1 MGWSGFVVRPFGVR
15 KLAGQDG
22 TPLLKP
28 DGTPYQVDY
37 ERVQRELIS
46 PAMIAAGIDG
56 ATTEVIIEA
65 GNIREDMFQLLAHAD
80 IVIAD
85 VSLHNAN
92 VFYELGARHALRPK
106 RTFMIR
112 FSGDEVPFDIK
123 TDRYL
128 AYDRDNP
135 GAAVAALTAGLK
147 ATLADRDRIDSPIF
161 NLLPTLKAPDI
172 KDLVPVP
179 PAFRDELAWALRN
192 QRIGHLVLL
201 GEEANALPWGAE
213 GQRAVALALF
223 SLKAWPACRAA
234 WEAVRTRLDRDLDAD
249 IKLVTVLQR
258 LKNPAASDAAVDR
271 ALQDYPDIDPGRRA
285 EAWSLKGSNAKE
297 RWTSGWGSTPPAELG
312 VIALHSDDLKQA
324 CDAYAAGFDADLNHY
339 YSGINALA
347 MTRVLLEL
355 AQTFPDEWSADFET
369 DTDAQCALDLL
380 KERVNDLAGA
390 VQLSLRRGEKR
401 ELPGSEAAR
410 WVRCSQAD
418 ALLLRKERTPRVV
431 AGFRKA
437 LDGAPPFFFDSVN
450 RQLAMLGRLGLFA
463 DNIAALRP
471 VIDALEALSRGQ
483 AVSQP
488 KATAPDRVL
497 LFAGHMIDKP
507 GRAVPRFPAAREAT
521 ARQAIK
527 QAIEQA
533 QAGWPAG
540 ARVLGIAGG
549 ASGGD
554 ILFHEVCAELGI
566 ATELYLVMPPAA
578 YIAESVRVDPAIDS
592 QPGWIERFYA
602 IRQRCEAAGTS
613 HQLGDSAELPPW
625 LSRLR
630 GYSIWERNNRW
641 MLQSALAFGAD
652 KLTLVTL
659 WDGLAGD
666 AAGGTQHM
674 VQVAE
679 AAGAAV
685 CTINSRTLF
694 GLG

>member
-15 KLAGQDG
+15 KLVGKDG
-22 TPLLKP
+22 APLLNP
-28 DGTPYQVDY
+28 DGIPYQVDY

-56 ATTEVIIEA
+56 ATTEIIIEA

-135 GAAVAALTAGLK
+135 GAAVAALTAALL

-161 NLLPTLKAPDI
+161 NLLPALKAPDI

-179 PAFRDELAWALRN
+179 PAFREELAWALQN
-192 QRIGHLVLL
+192 HRIGHLVLL

-213 GQRAVALALF
+213 GQRGVAAALF
-223 SLKAWPACRAA
+223 SLKAWPACRTA
-234 WEAVRTRLDRDLDAD
+234 WEAVRTRLDRDLEAD
-249 IKLVTVLQR
+249 IKLVTVHQR

-271 ALQDYPDIDPGRRA
+271 ALTDYPGMAPARRA
-285 EAWSLKGSNAKE
+285 EAQSLKGSNAKE
-297 RWTSGWGSTPPAELG
+297 RWTAGWGRQSPAELG

-324 CDAYAAGFDADLNHY
+324 CEAYAAGFDADLNHH

-347 MTRVLLEL
+347 MARVLLEL
-355 AQTFPDEWSADFET
+355 AQACPDEWLADYET
-369 DTDAQCALDLL
+369 DTDAQRALDLL

-390 VQLSLRRGEKR
+390 VQLSLRSGEKR
-401 ELPGSEAAR
+401 EVPGSEEAR

-431 AGFRKA
+431 AGYRKA
-437 LDGAPPFFFDSVN
+437 LDGAPPFFFDAVN
-450 RQLAMLGRLGLFA
+450 RQLAMLGRLGLFG

-471 VIDALEALSRGQ
+471 VIDGLEALSRSK
-483 AVSQP
+483 AASQP
-488 KATAPDRVL
+488 PTAAPDKVL
-497 LFAGHMIDKP
+497 LFAGHLIDKP
-507 GRAVPRFPAAREAT
+507 GRPAPRFPAAQEAI
-521 ARQAIK
+521 ARQAIQ

-540 ARVLGIAGG
+540 ARVRGIAGG
-549 ASGGD
+549 ACGGD
-554 ILFHEVCAELGI
+554 LVFHEVCAELGI
-566 ATELYLVMPPAA
+566 ATELYLVMPPAP

-592 QPGWIERFYA
+592 HPGWIERFHTV
-602 IRQRCEAAGTS
+602 RQRCEAAGAS
-613 HQLGDSAELPPW
+613 HQLGNSAELPHW

-652 KLTLVTL
+652 KLTLLAL
-659 WDGLAGD
+659 WDGQAGD
-666 AAGGTQHM
+666 DVGGTQHM

-685 CTINSRTLF
+685 RHINSRTLF
-694 GLG
+694 GMG